1 MTDEMAIVLCQ
12 DGNRDAFRY
21 LVERYKDVL
30 YGTACLMTGNRAHA
44 EDHVQEALLS
54 AWRGIRGFRK
64 GLPFK
69 PWLVRILVNVVLS
82 QRRRRALPAHSLE
95 EDDDLHGEATDL
107 ADAAAAREDRQAVRR
122 ALAGLTA
129 EHRQVIVLRYFA
141 ELTVTEVAQALQVRE
156 GTVKSRL
163 HRALG
168 SLKDQLENQGFKRE
182 VENHV
187 N

>member
-12 DGNRDAFRY
+12 EGDRDAFRY

-30 YGTACLMTGNRAHA
+30 YGTACLMTGSRAHA

-82 QRRRRALPAHSLE
+82 QRRRRTVPTLSLGE
-95 EDDDLHGEATDL
+95 EDWPEDSTDV
-107 ADAAAAREDRQAVRR
+107 AETAAAKEDRQAVRR
-122 ALAGLTA
+122 ALVGLSA

-141 ELTVTEVAQALQVRE
+141 ELTVTEVAQSLNVRE

-168 SLKDQLENQGFKRE
+168 SLREQLGDLGYRRE
-182 VENHV
+182 VENNV

>member
-1 MTDEMAIVLCQ
+1 MTDDIAIVRCQ
-12 DGNRDAFRY
+12 DGDRDAFRY

-30 YGTACLMTGNRAHA
+30 YGTACLMTGSRAHA
-44 EDHVQEALLS
+44 EDHVQEALLA

-82 QRRRRALPAHSLE
+82 QRRRRTVPTLNLGE
-95 EDDDLHGEATDL
+95 EDWPEDSTDM
-107 ADAAAAREDRQAVRR
+107 AETAAAKEDRQAVRR
-122 ALAGLTA
+122 ALVGLSP

-141 ELTVTEVAQALQVRE
+141 ELTVSEVAQSLNVRE

-168 SLKDQLENQGFKRE
+168 SLKEQLEHQGFKRE

>member
-30 YGTACLMTGNRAHA
+30 YGTACLMTGSRIHA
-44 EDHVQEALLS
+44 EDYVQEALLA

-82 QRRRRALPAHSLE
+82 QRRRRSLLTHSLE
-95 EDDDLHGEATDL
+95 EEDDLRGDSTDP
-107 ADAAAAREDRQAVRR
+107 ADAAAAKDDRRAVRT
-122 ALAGLTA
+122 ALAGLSA

-141 ELTVTEVAQALQVRE
+141 ELTVTEVAQSLNVRE

-168 SLKDQLENQGFKRE
+168 SLKEQLEHQGFKRE

-187 N
+187 D

>member
-1 MTDEMAIVLCQ
+1 MTDDIAIVRCQ
-12 DGNRDAFRY
+12 DGDRDAFRH

-30 YGTACLMTGNRAHA
+30 YGTACLMTGSRAHA
-44 EDHVQEALLS
+44 EDHVQEAMLS

-82 QRRRRALPAHSLE
+82 QRRRRLVATISLGE
-95 EDDDLHGEATDL
+95 EDWPEEGTDMAEAV
-107 ADAAAAREDRQAVRR
+107 AAKEDRQAVRR
-122 ALAGLTA
+122 ALAGLSA

-141 ELTVTEVAQALQVRE
+141 ELTVTEVAQSLQVRE

-168 SLKDQLENQGFKRE
+168 SLKDQLGDLGYKRE